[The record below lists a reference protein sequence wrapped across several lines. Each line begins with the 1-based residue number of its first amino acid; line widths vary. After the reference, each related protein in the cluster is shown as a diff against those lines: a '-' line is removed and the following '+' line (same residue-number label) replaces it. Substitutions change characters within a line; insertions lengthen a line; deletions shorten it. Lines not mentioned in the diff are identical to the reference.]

1 MINAIEKNLCR
12 GVNLLNSISDEQYS
26 NSSTPPYYSS
36 IGTHIRHILDIFNCI
51 FIGLDTQKVNF
62 SERERNPI
70 AEKTTSGGIAYFN
83 DIISKLKTLSE
94 EDFKQIIAVTDE
106 LGDGKVTVDYSLEAV
121 LMQAHSHAV
130 HHFATIGYIVSKLD
144 IELLDDGFGYNP
156 TSPRLSSTN

>member
-26 NSSTPPYYSS
+26 NTSTPPYYSS

-62 SERERNPI
+62 SQRERNPI
-70 AEKTTSGGIAYFN
+70 AEKTTSGGIVYFK

-94 EDFKQIIAVTDE
+94 EDFKKIIFPK
-106 LGDGKVTVDYSLEAV
+106 LLINIIIISLIFNAGSV
-121 LMQAHSHAV
+121 
-130 HHFATIGYIVSKLD
+130 IKKG
-144 IELLDDGFGYNP
+144 LL
-156 TSPRLSSTN
+156 TNK